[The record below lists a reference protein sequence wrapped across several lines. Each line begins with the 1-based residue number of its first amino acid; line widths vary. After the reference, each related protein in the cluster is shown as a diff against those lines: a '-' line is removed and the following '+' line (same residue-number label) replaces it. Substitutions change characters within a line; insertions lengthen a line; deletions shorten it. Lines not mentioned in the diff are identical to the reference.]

1 MKSAYDEAVRLL
13 PSKTAAAL
21 GERFKAAEEFRLR
34 AGRYPSALI
43 GGREEV
49 IADKAVT
56 CDDIACVLEK
66 ATNASLHSVWQDMSR
81 GFISCGFGLRIGV
94 CGTGVISGGKLT
106 GLRDISSVSIRIP
119 KQTTEC
125 GGEILKKLCTAKDNV
140 LIISPPGGGKT
151 TFLRSIIRYL
161 DTARRIFCVADERG
175 ELLTAGHTVHCDVY
189 TRCTKAQ
196 AIQMALRCMNPQVIV
211 CDELGTQADLQAVEA
226 GLACG
231 VVFVASVHCDTLEA
245 LNRKPPTARLLAMGA
260 FETLVLL
267 DGRVNPGHAVKVRTL
282 A

>member
-94 CGTGVISGGKLT
+94 CGTGVISSGKLT

-151 TFLRSIIRYL
+151 TFLRECIRVISRE
-161 DTARRIFCVADERG
+161 AS
-175 ELLTAGHTVHCDVY
+175 
-189 TRCTKAQ
+189 
-196 AIQMALRCMNPQVIV
+196 LRQCF
-211 CDELGTQADLQAVEA
+211 AVFRS
-226 GLACG
+226 L
-231 VVFVASVHCDTLEA
+231 
-245 LNRKPPTARLLAMGA
+245 
-260 FETLVLL
+260 TLVQ
-267 DGRVNPGHAVKVRTL
+267 
-282 A
+282 

>member
-94 CGTGVISGGKLT
+94 CGTGVISSGKLT

-151 TFLRSIIRYL
+151 TFLRECIRVISSSGV
-161 DTARRIFCVADERG
+161 RVA
-175 ELLTAGHTVHCDVY
+175 
-189 TRCTKAQ
+189 
-196 AIQMALRCMNPQVIV
+196 V
-211 CDELGTQADLQAVEA
+211 CDERSELAAVFRD
-226 GLACG
+226 
-231 VVFVASVHCDTLEA
+231 VRHS
-245 LNRKPPTARLLAMGA
+245 
-260 FETLVLL
+260 
-267 DGRVNPGHAVKVRTL
+267 KVRGSAYASALHESAGNSYGRDIL
-282 A
+282 AGGLPRGSLRRRMRSARHCNGARSVCFRP